1 MKVEKNLKIL
11 APKSCKSKHNPLSYE
26 PMYWWC
32 TCCTSHALVMWL
44 QVMHQNIYSQNWI
57 VKDVQDQ
64 KGLISAMR
72 SNGPLPPSPDNWRSG
87 PARVHQWRYV
97 EQLQGKNNVWEY
109 VQYIHCFNESRS
121 LESKANHR
129 ERIDLGFVQVVRQLQ
144 LITHHSPLVDA

>member
-72 SNGPLPPSPDNWRSG
+72 SNGPLPPS
-87 PARVHQWRYV
+87 
-97 EQLQGKNNVWEY
+97 
-109 VQYIHCFNESRS
+109 IIRS
-121 LESKANHR
+121 LWNLWLVTTTSRTRRKT
-129 ERIDLGFVQVVRQLQ
+129 LSLVFQVVDKEKPNQAFFPVICPGILSTRFSGIFSWCYQC
-144 LITHHSPLVDA
+144 LVPTRVFFPVL